1 MVQGAED
8 AGKSEGCPVMGQIG
22 LAVEQEIPNLKRCR
36 LPVGLDGKET
46 RGVSSLAGM
55 LGDENTH

>member
-1 MVQGAED
+1 
-8 AGKSEGCPVMGQIG
+8 MGQIG

-46 RGVSSLAGM
+46 RGVSSLSGM